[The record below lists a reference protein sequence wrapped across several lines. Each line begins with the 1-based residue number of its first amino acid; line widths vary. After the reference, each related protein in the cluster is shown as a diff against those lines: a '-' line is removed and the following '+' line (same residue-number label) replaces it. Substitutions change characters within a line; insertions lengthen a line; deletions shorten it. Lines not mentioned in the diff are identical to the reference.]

1 MLPGSVNVAAE
12 PTPSSFPLVPCTEP
26 ATVVMANVA
35 IVISRMRWLSLTHN
49 NWPLGETATPRGL
62 SNCALKPESS
72 RWPAVPLPIHVV
84 TSRHELAPAGWMRSV
99 TSAQTK

>member
-1 MLPGSVNVAAE
+1 MPSFVTAMLPGSVNVAAE

-35 IVISRMRWLSLTHN
+35 MVISRMRWLSLTHN

-72 RWPAVPLPIHVV
+72 RWPAVPLPIHA
-84 TSRHELAPAGWMRSV
+84 SPLLAMSLRLQAG
-99 TSAQTK
+99 